1 MSTEDTSEDKSTALV
16 GPIVG
21 AGVGPEGDA
30 LIVSAAAKVLG
41 VSPRRIRA
49 LVAAGRLTVA
59 SSDKPVRI
67 TRASIE
73 VLAAERDA
81 QGITPASTEAA
92 TVTAEQLAPIHD
104 ALAMLLTEV
113 AALRTDLANTRNEL
127 AAERSQRLEIESA
140 QQPRRRWWRPQS

>member
-1 MSTEDTSEDKSTALV
+1 MNTEDPAADKSAALV

-30 LIVSAAAKVLG
+30 LIASAAAKVLG

-59 SSDKPVRI
+59 SSDKPMRV
-67 TRASIE
+67 TRASVE

-81 QGITPASTEAA
+81 QGITPARTEA
-92 TVTAEQLAPIHD
+92 TTITAEQLAPIHD

-127 AAERSQRLEIESA
+127 ATERQQRLEIEA
-140 QQPRRRWWRPQS
+140 AAPTRRRWWSTHK